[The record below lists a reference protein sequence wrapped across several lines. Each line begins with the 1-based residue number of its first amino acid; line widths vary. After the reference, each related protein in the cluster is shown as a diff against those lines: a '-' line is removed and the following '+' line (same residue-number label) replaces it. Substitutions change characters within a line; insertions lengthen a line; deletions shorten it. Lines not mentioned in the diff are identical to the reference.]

1 MKVAVREKGRVT
13 LPVQVREAMALQE
26 GDVLDVALENGSIV
40 LTPSRSVSVDDVRGI
55 IGRFR
60 VDLEEVEGALGS
72 EEG

>member
-1 MKVAVREKGRVT
+1 MKIAVREKGRVT
-13 LPVQVREAMALQE
+13 LPARVREAMALQE

-40 LTPSRSVSVDDVRGI
+40 LTPSRSVAVDDVRGI
-55 IGRFR
+55 IGRFK